1 MEFEG
6 QVALVTG
13 AGRGIG
19 RATVVRLAEAGCDI
33 ALHYNQAK
41 AQAEEVAE
49 RIAALGRTVELFP
62 GDLSRPETGRQLVA
76 AVQQKFDRIDILV
89 NSAGITRDKL
99 LLSMEADDI
108 HQVIATNLVGPMFLT
123 QAVALTML
131 RQRSGRIVNISSA
144 AASRPGKGQSNY
156 AASKAGLEAFTRA
169 MAVEL
174 GSRGILVN
182 AVAPGIVKTD
192 LTEALREGAEPE
204 LLARQVIGSFAEP
217 EAVAEAVAYLASPR
231 NTHTTGTVLTV
242 DGGLKMV

>member
-6 QVALVTG
+6 QIALVTG

-33 ALHYNQAK
+33 ALNYHSSK
-41 AQAEEVAE
+41 SQAEEVAE
-49 RIAALGRTVELFP
+49 RITALGRKAELFP
-62 GDLSRPETGRQLVA
+62 GDISRPETARQLVA
-76 AVQQKFDRIDILV
+76 AVHQKFDRIDILV
-89 NSAGITRDKL
+89 NNAGIARDKL
-99 LLSMEADDI
+99 LLAMEADDI

-131 RQRSGRIVNISSA
+131 RRRCGRIVNITSA
-144 AASRPGKGQSNY
+144 AASKPGKGQANY
-156 AASKAGLEAFTRA
+156 AASKGGLEAFTKA

-192 LTEALREGAEPE
+192 LTEVLRDGAQPE

>member
-41 AQAEEVAE
+41 AQAEEAAE
-49 RIAALGRTVELFP
+49 RIAALGRKVELFP

-108 HQVIATNLVGPMFLT
+108 HQVIATNLIGPMFLT

-217 EAVAEAVAYLASPR
+217 AAVAEAVAYLASPR

>member
-19 RATVVRLAEAGCDI
+19 RATVIRLAEAGCDI
-33 ALHYNQAK
+33 ALHYNRAK
-41 AQAEEVAE
+41 AQAEEAAE
-49 RIAALGRTVELFP
+49 RIAALGRKVELFP

-217 EAVAEAVAYLASPR
+217 AAVAEAVAYLASPR

>member
-41 AQAEEVAE
+41 AQAEEAAE
-49 RIAALGRTVELFP
+49 RIAALGRKVELFP

-217 EAVAEAVAYLASPR
+217 AAVAEAVAYLASPR

>member
-19 RATVVRLAEAGCDI
+19 RATVVRLAEAGCDV
-33 ALHYNQAK
+33 ALNYHSSK
-41 AQAEEVAE
+41 SQAEEVAE
-49 RIAALGRTVELFP
+49 RITALGRKVELFP
-62 GDLSRPETGRQLVA
+62 GDISRPETAQQLVA
-76 AVQQKFDRIDILV
+76 AVHQKFERIDILV
-89 NSAGITRDKL
+89 NNAGIARDKL
-99 LLSMEADDI
+99 LLTMEADDI
-108 HQVIATNLVGPMFLT
+108 HRVIATNLVGPMFLT

-131 RQRSGRIVNISSA
+131 RQRCGRIVNITSA
-144 AASRPGKGQSNY
+144 AASKPGKGQANY
-156 AASKAGLEAFTRA
+156 AASKGGLEAFTKA

-192 LTEALREGAEPE
+192 LTEALRDGAQTE

-217 EAVAEAVAYLASPR
+217 EAVAEAVAYLASSR

>member
-33 ALHYNQAK
+33 ALNYHSSK
-41 AQAEEVAE
+41 SQAEEVAE
-49 RIAALGRTVELFP
+49 RITALGRKVELFP
-62 GDLSRPETGRQLVA
+62 GDISRPETGRQLVD
-76 AVQQKFDRIDILV
+76 AVHQKFDRIDILV
-89 NSAGITRDKL
+89 NNAGMARDKL
-99 LLSMEADDI
+99 LLAMEADDI

-131 RQRSGRIVNISSA
+131 RRRRGRIVNITSA
-144 AASRPGKGQSNY
+144 AASKPGKGQANY
-156 AASKAGLEAFTRA
+156 AASKGGLEAFTKA

-192 LTEALREGAEPE
+192 LTEVLRDGAQPE

>member
-182 AVAPGIVKTD
+182 AVAPGIVKTG

>member
-1 MEFEG
+1 M
-6 QVALVTG
+6 
-13 AGRGIG
+13 
-19 RATVVRLAEAGCDI
+19 
-33 ALHYNQAK
+33 
-41 AQAEEVAE
+41 
-49 RIAALGRTVELFP
+49 
-62 GDLSRPETGRQLVA
+62 A
-76 AVQQKFDRIDILV
+76 AVHQKFDRIDILV
-89 NSAGITRDKL
+89 NNAGMARDKL
-99 LLSMEADDI
+99 LLTMEADDI

-131 RQRSGRIVNISSA
+131 RQRCGRIVNITSA
-144 AASRPGKGQSNY
+144 AASKPGRGQSNY
-156 AASKAGLEAFTRA
+156 VASKGGLEAFTKA

-192 LTEALREGAEPE
+192 LTEALRDGAQPE

>member
-33 ALHYNQAK
+33 ALNYHSSK
-41 AQAEEVAE
+41 SQAEEAAE
-49 RIAALGRTVELFP
+49 HIAALGRKVGLFP
-62 GDLSRPETGRQLVA
+62 GDISRPEIARQLVA
-76 AVQQKFDRIDILV
+76 AVHQKFDRIDILV
-89 NSAGITRDKL
+89 NNAGIARDKL
-99 LLSMEADDI
+99 LLTMEADDI
-108 HQVIATNLVGPMFLT
+108 HQVVATNLVGPMFLT

-131 RQRSGRIVNISSA
+131 RQRSGRIVNITSA
-144 AASRPGKGQSNY
+144 AASKPGKGQANY
-156 AASKAGLEAFTRA
+156 AASKGGLEAFTKA

-192 LTEALREGAEPE
+192 LTQVLRDGAQPE

>member
-13 AGRGIG
+13 ASRGIG
-19 RATVVRLAEAGCDI
+19 RATIVRLAEAGCDI
-33 ALHYNQAK
+33 ALHYHSSK
-41 AQAEEVAE
+41 SQAEEAAE
-49 RIAALGRTVELFP
+49 CIAALGRKVELFP
-62 GDLSRPETGRQLVA
+62 GDISRPETGRQLVA
-76 AVQQKFDRIDILV
+76 AVHQKFDRIDILV
-89 NSAGITRDKL
+89 NNAGIARDKL
-99 LLSMEADDI
+99 LLTMEANDI

-144 AASRPGKGQSNY
+144 AASKPGKGQANY

-192 LTEALREGAEPE
+192 LTEALRDGAEPE